1 MNYKSDLDEHIEK
14 NLEEDIYEHGLA
26 RDTNNPRA
34 YPSRDERLC
43 EYVQQL
49 MDDMERDNEK

>member
-1 MNYKSDLDEHIEK
+1 MSYQSDLDEHIDD
-14 NLEEDIYEHGLA
+14 NLEEDIYHHGIA
-26 RDTNNPRA
+26 RDTNNPNA

-49 MDDMERDNEK
+49 MDGMEKGNE